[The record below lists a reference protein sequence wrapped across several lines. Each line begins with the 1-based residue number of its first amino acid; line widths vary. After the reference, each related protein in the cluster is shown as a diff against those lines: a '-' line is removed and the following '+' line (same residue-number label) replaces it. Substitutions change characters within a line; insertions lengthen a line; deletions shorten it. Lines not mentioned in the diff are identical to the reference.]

1 MWSFEVYYGIS
12 LMSRVTYPSC
22 TGALLQVDVTNGEKN
37 DLLLFIFVIL
47 PCTKS
52 SNYCL
57 SRSVEQRQRLTD
69 SSTRVVLFTHQPL
82 FCEAEQPTGRR
93 LLVAKSL
100 SLTLQFVEAVF
111 APRTFVSASLFLLQ
125 EGSAATSPGLGLQF
139 AMARPLLNRLVV
151 WVLRFSGEALCILR
165 ALLRNNRLLCG

>member
-82 FCEAEQPTGRR
+82 FCEAEQPTGQR

-111 APRTFVSASLFLLQ
+111 APRTFVPAS
-125 EGSAATSPGLGLQF
+125 
-139 AMARPLLNRLVV
+139 
-151 WVLRFSGEALCILR
+151 FSYFRKG
-165 ALLRNNRLLCG
+165 ALLPLPVWDFSLPWLGPS